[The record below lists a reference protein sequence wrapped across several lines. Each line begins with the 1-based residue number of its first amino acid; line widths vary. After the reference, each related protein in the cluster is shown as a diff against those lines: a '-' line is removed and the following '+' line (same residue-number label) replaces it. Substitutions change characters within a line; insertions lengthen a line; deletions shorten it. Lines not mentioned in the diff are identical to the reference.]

1 VRKLLSIAAGILLC
15 SSHVSGSDAATT
27 VSQDTLT
34 AYALSTGMNSG
45 SLTFPVITSIRVLH
59 CTSVKCTTVGPA
71 GHGPCQL
78 SGCTWEVATVTLWQQ
93 TVNWVVVS
101 PAFAITP
108 QGVSFSGTLE
118 VTAPGVSAPPQ
129 AFSLTATP
137 TYDAPSS
144 SLVLTVSSNS
154 VTAPVTVAG
163 ATYQVSV
170 DLSPYYSIR
179 MSLPPAILN
188 VSGHNVTGSLQNAG
202 FQYGN
207 GTLTVL
213 NDFSFQ

>member
-1 VRKLLSIAAGILLC
+1 VRKLLAIAAGILLC
-15 SSHVSGSDAATT
+15 GSPLPGSDAVTT

-34 AYALSTGMNSG
+34 AYVLAAGMNSG
-45 SLTFPVITSIRVLH
+45 AQTFPVTASIRILY
-59 CTSVKCTTVGPA
+59 CTGIICGTNGPE

-78 SGCTWEVATVTLWQQ
+78 THCSWEVATVTLWEQS
-93 TVNWVVVS
+93 VNWAVFS

-108 QGVSFSGTLE
+108 QGVSFSGTL
-118 VTAPGVSAPPQ
+118 VITAPGVSAP
-129 AFSLTATP
+129 ARTFSLPATVAF
-137 TYDAPSS
+137 DAPSS

-154 VTAPVTVAG
+154 VTVPVTVAG

-170 DLSPYYSIR
+170 NLSPYYSIR
-179 MSLPPAILN
+179 MPLPSATLN
-188 VSGHNVTGSLQNAG
+188 VSGHNLTGSLQNVS